1 MVAWWETN
9 LHGSDP
15 YFMGSRT
22 RGVGCQGGFCAEG
35 TRETLMHLPA
45 WLELGNVSWKWPP
58 NSLSIPPGTFTSRCT
73 ENTHEAKTDSISSNR
88 QTHNWYYGN
97 TLRSSLVLTLL
108 PPSVT
113 FLPSPCFSLHL
124 KLIKS
129 KNLMVNQE
137 NLIALHSYNTDNI
150 NKIWKYAKR
159 CFRLLIAQYICSNC
173 IKIGSDDKF

>member
-1 MVAWWETN
+1 MCPE
-9 LHGSDP
+9 SDP
-15 YFMGSRT
+15 QILFPFL
-22 RGVGCQGGFCAEG
+22 QG
-35 TRETLMHLPA
+35 HLQA
-45 WLELGNVSWKWPP
+45 GAQK
-58 NSLSIPPGTFTSRCT
+58 
-73 ENTHEAKTDSISSNR
+73 THMKSAKTDSISSNR
-88 QTHNWYYGN
+88 QTHNRYYGN
-97 TLRSSLVLTLL
+97 TLQSSLVLTLL

-137 NLIALHSYNTDNI
+137 NLIALHSYSTDNI

-173 IKIGSDDKF
+173 IKIGSDSKFRGVASMEKGRIQGS